1 MRIAMRLGAIG
12 LTAISLV
19 LAGCQTSNSG
29 KTPATT
35 SAGTTSDPAPATTTA
50 PSSSASTGGLK
61 SKDGWQS
68 TGVFD
73 DRLEAATQ
81 KMMANAFEACMS
93 AGAGAGLMDC
103 VAGELAQAIDPSG
116 NAKSHCASQP
126 DADAQFQCALAGTVV
141 MKVRANSG
149 VEMSDSAWSGY
160 DKAMREELL
169 AVGIHESFACAKVH
183 GPKGPAFRECM
194 SAAVLGKMDVQ
205 PEIAEPCLTLEPE
218 EKFGQCVGEA
228 GMISLLEAAAGRS
241 I

>member
-1 MRIAMRLGAIG
+1 MRIVTSFGLAGVLLLGLA
-12 LTAISLV
+12 V
-19 LAGCQTSNSG
+19 AGCQPTSS
-29 KTPATT
+29 KPTA
-35 SAGTTSDPAPATTTA
+35 SAAAPAPSANATNT
-50 PSSSASTGGLK
+50 PSSTQQNGK
-61 SKDGWQS
+61 WQS

-73 DRLEAATQ
+73 DRLEAATH
-81 KMMANAFEACMS
+81 KMMSNALETCMS
-93 AGAGAGLMDC
+93 AGAGLMDC

-116 NAKSHCASQP
+116 NAKSHCAGQP

-141 MKVRANSG
+141 MKVRANNG

-194 SAAVLGKMDVQ
+194 SAAVLAKMDVQ

-241 I
+241 T